1 MIDIDGRQIAI
12 DEPPYII
19 AEMSANHDGSLQR
32 AKRTIFKAKS
42 AGADAVKIQTYTPE
56 TMTLNCDN
64 SDFVISDG
72 LWRGRTMYDLYSEAH
87 TPLEWHKELF
97 AYARKI
103 GITIF
108 STAFDES
115 AVDLLISLDTPA
127 FKIASFE
134 ITDLPLLEYVGSKN
148 KPIILSTGMASLG
161 EVAEAVETIRK
172 TDNKNILLLHCISSY
187 PAPVENSNLNRL
199 TLLRKEFGLPVGLSD
214 HSTGNLVASAA
225 VAIGAVAI
233 EKHFKIDN
241 SETGP
246 DSSFSILPRQ
256 LTKLCNDCKNVWR
269 AMGKSQSKITKDEV
283 ENKRFRRSLYFV
295 EDAKKG
301 SRITIKQIKRV
312 RPAHGLEPKY
322 YKSIIGKKL
331 VKNVK
336 RGDRV
341 QWSCFE
347 KD

>member
-1 MIDIDGRQIAI
+1 MIDIDGRQIGI
-12 DEPPYII
+12 EKPPYII

-32 AKRTIFKAKS
+32 AKRTIFQAKS
-42 AGADAVKIQTYTPE
+42 VGVDAVKIQTYTPE
-56 TMTLNCDN
+56 SMTLNCDN
-64 SDFVISDG
+64 GDFIINDG
-72 LWRGRTMYDLYSEAH
+72 LWRGRTLHDLYNEAH

-97 AYARKI
+97 TYAKEM

-134 ITDLPLLEYVGSKN
+134 ITDLPLLEYVGSQN

-161 EVAEAVETIRK
+161 EVAEALETIRK

-187 PAPVENSNLNRL
+187 PAPIENSNLQRL
-199 TLLRKEFGLPVGLSD
+199 TLLRREFGLPVGLSD

-225 VAIGAVAI
+225 VAVGAVAI

-241 SETGP
+241 RETGP
-246 DSSFSILPRQ
+246 DSSFSILPGQ
-256 LTKLCNDCKNVWR
+256 LKKLCNDCQNVWR
-269 AMGKSQSKITKDEV
+269 AMGKSQSNTKNDEA

-295 EDAKKG
+295 KDVKKG
-301 SRITIKQIKRV
+301 SRITLEQIKRV
-312 RPAHGLEPKY
+312 RPAYGLEPKY
-322 YKSIIGKKL
+322 YKSILGKKL

-347 KD
+347 ND